1 VQTDSDLLHV
11 SDLFFPLVFFTN
23 NNNNGS
29 DGTDEKDDEDAEE
42 ERRAC
47 ERARVR
53 TPKDKKADKFI
64 TRNSQRSAM
73 NVFKRRGRG

>member
-1 VQTDSDLLHV
+1 MLSSSSQCKPSLIYCTYLIY
-11 SDLFFPLVFFTN
+11 FFPGLHN

-42 ERRAC
+42 RRAC

-53 TPKDKKADKFI
+53 TPK
-64 TRNSQRSAM
+64 T
-73 NVFKRRGRG
+73 KRLTNL